1 MKCKL
6 YSDKK
11 QLLIS
16 KNNGELSLHSIEN
29 GEITKELIGH
39 AGQASD
45 IYIDS
50 INNIVVSVG
59 TDSRI
64 LLQKDSEETNLVRMQ
79 DKAHMKKE
87 ITMVE

>member
-1 MKCKL
+1 VKCKL

-11 QLLIS
+11 QLLIP

-39 AGQASD
+39 TGQASD
-45 IYIDS
+45 VYLDS
-50 INNIVVSVG
+50 TNNIVVSVG

-64 LLQKDSEETNLVRMQ
+64 LFQKESEDTNLIRMQ

-87 ITMVE
+87 ITMVD